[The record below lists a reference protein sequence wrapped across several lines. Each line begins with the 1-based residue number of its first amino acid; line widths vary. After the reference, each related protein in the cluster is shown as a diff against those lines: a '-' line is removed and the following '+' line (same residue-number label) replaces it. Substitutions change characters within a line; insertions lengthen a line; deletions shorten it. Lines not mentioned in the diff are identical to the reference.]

1 MKIFLVADILHT
13 TIESASPMK
22 LSAIINTQIDSRNRE
37 ILHEVCGLSSGK
49 PASMR
54 SVGHR
59 HGLTAERVRQI
70 VAQARD
76 RLFLAG
82 KQEELALSKLC
93 HRLGSPS
100 LPVLVDDAANQKAQ
114 EIFGEPVTLIGLNNL
129 LLIIGRETGHQSF
142 FLGNSAALIH
152 KQSENLVPLWRRISV
167 AAKRI
172 ARSRGAVCA
181 EDIVVSVSR
190 KSAPVSLDLAELYLS
205 VMSIRESFVLEGVR
219 WYIFD
224 EMPNMVR
231 RAIFFCQT
239 AGPLSLD
246 YRNSVI
252 YPPSAV
258 GNGLP
263 LQVVSFVLA
272 NYGFR
277 INDGEAVL
285 CSKTQVEQ
293 KHGGRRR
300 KGLSKI
306 QEAMIMVL
314 ANNGPMKRTDFLD
327 ACTKIGISRVTATIY
342 LYRGY
347 FINVDGV
354 VSLPAQLPEAAES
367 PA

>member
-1 MKIFLVADILHT
+1 
-13 TIESASPMK
+13 MK
-22 LSAIINTQIDSRNRE
+22 LSAIINSQIDSRNRE
-37 ILHEVCGLSSGK
+37 ILYEVCGLSTGK

-70 VAQARD
+70 VAQVRD

-82 KQEELALSKLC
+82 KQEEIALAKLC
-93 HRLGSPS
+93 EKMGSPS
-100 LPVLVDDAANQKAQ
+100 LPVLADDAANKKA
-114 EIFGEPVTLIGLNNL
+114 ESIFGEPITLLGLNNL
-129 LLIIGRETGHQSF
+129 LQAIGRDTKHQSYL
-142 FLGNSAALIH
+142 LGNSSTLIH
-152 KQSENLVPLWRRISV
+152 DEAATIIPLWRRISV

-181 EDIVVSVSR
+181 EDIVISVSR
-190 KSAPVSLDLAELYLS
+190 KNAPVAHSLADLYLS
-205 VMSIRESFVLEGVR
+205 MMPVRASTVTEEGVR
-219 WYIFD
+219 WYVFD

-231 RAIFFCQT
+231 RALFFCQT

-263 LQVVSFVLA
+263 MPIVRFVLA

-277 INDGEAVL
+277 INDVEAVL
-285 CSKTQVEQ
+285 CSKTLVEQ
-293 KHGGRRR
+293 TQSTRRR

-306 QEAMIMVL
+306 QEAMILIL
-314 ANNGPMKRTDFLD
+314 ANNGPMKRGDFLD
-327 ACTKIGISRVTATIY
+327 ACTEIGISRVTATIY

-347 FINVDGV
+347 FVNADGV
-354 VSLPAQLPEAAES
+354 VALPAQAADASDAVEA